1 MNQPVPSDDILA
13 RVIDCTAEVLGT
25 SPGEVAPTTPLAALG
40 LESFTAVRLRRRIRE
55 RTGCDLPLT
64 AFLGDSATVRAV
76 ADRVLADRA
85 PEDVPPSGAPG
96 PEAAP
101 GAREHGGGDFPLT
114 PIQASYLAGRAEG
127 LPLGGVATFYYYEYD
142 RTPGDTDPLVDVAR
156 LETAWNRLITHHPM
170 LRMTVDDR
178 GRQHILEAPGPYRIG
193 VTDVRHE
200 RAERVRETLSA
211 QRLERSHQ
219 NRPTGSWP
227 LFDLHATLL
236 PDGRTRLHVGVDVL
250 LTDLAGWMLLMRQW
264 GRLVDDPAHRLPEPR
279 ARFADL
285 QRARVTD
292 PEWAARR
299 ARDHAYWAERAPGLP
314 PAPRLPLLRDL
325 ADTTPPRF
333 VRSAAELDAGTWA
346 ALRARCTEHAVTP
359 TAALL
364 AAFAVVLGRWGAGEQ
379 LCLNTTL
386 FDRPEDEAG
395 AEGVVGDFTTTALV
409 GTPPFD
415 PAGWKGFADYATA
428 VNHRF
433 WEDLDHRSVS
443 GVEVI
448 RELRTHTSPTV
459 GAPSHPVVFTSGV
472 GLAGDGEA
480 PAAWIGREVHGISQ
494 TPQVLLDHI
503 VWDEG
508 GRLRLAWDS
517 VEGAFPDGWIQ
528 VLLDAYVRLLR
539 TLTDADAWRDIALGW
554 DPSFHPEEPLD
565 TTPFPTAGPLLHDPA
580 ADAARRHPR
589 RPALRTS
596 TTTVSHARLADNA
609 AATAALL
616 AAHGVGPGDMVAV
629 ACEKGAAQITAV
641 LGVSLSGAGY
651 LPVEPTWPAARIA
664 AVCERAGVR
673 HALTGRGVRTDWP
686 DTVTVHRLTAAGR
699 PARGATAPAEP
710 AATLAVPRPDDLAY
724 TIFTSGSTGSPK
736 GVEIQHRA
744 ARTTVDDIV
753 DRFAIG
759 PEDRVL
765 ALSALSFDLSVF
777 DIYGVLGAGGCLVL
791 PEPARQRD
799 PQHWLEQAG
808 RHGIT
813 VWNTAPALLEMLVEY
828 AEMEPEAAA
837 TALRTLRLVMLSGD
851 WIPLSLPDRLR
862 RLAPQAKVMSL
873 GGATE
878 ASIWSITHP
887 VEHTDPGWRSIP
899 YGRALR
905 AQSFFVLDENGG
917 PCPVGEAG
925 ELFIGGDG
933 LARGYTGDPAQT
945 AERFAVHPVLG
956 RRLYRTGDLGRWTA
970 DGTIEF
976 LGRVDR
982 QVKIRGHRIELGEV
996 EAVLARHPAVR
1007 QCVVSSVR
1015 GPDGRPRLVAHLS
1028 PRGASEPPTAEEL
1041 ADALRERLPDYMVPS
1056 RFVILDQLPVTANG
1070 KIDHAALTAP
1080 AGPVAAAGADA
1091 LAAGADALRAGS
1103 GVSTAS
1109 AGVPAA
1115 GTGSEPPGAGLSAA
1129 DTGVPTADAD
1139 GPAAVAVERND
1150 IRAHSGPAP
1159 AGEEAVSVG
1168 RSPVDGQW
1176 AVAAV
1181 AEAAALGLEV
1191 AVVIR
1196 PGGLRA
1202 DQALEASARWLRT
1215 VARATGSAPVQA
1227 RLPADGLAEVVCPP
1241 DGRKST
1247 APAPDAGPALPSDVS
1262 RPDGDADGRTP
1273 SHGRR
1278 TATPAPDASTGDR
1291 TPSHGDEMTGD
1302 GTPSHGGDLVG
1313 ERAPSHRRRTATP
1326 APVDPAVWEA
1336 LTAVLADFTDSPVTP
1351 ESTFA
1356 ALGATSL
1363 TLVLTHRRLREGI
1376 APGLALADM
1385 FEHPTV
1391 AALAARITARR
1402 ATDTAEPAG
1411 GDGTGAVRPPTSPQ
1425 SERPAR
1431 RSSRLAARAL
1441 AEETTR

>member
-13 RVIDCTAEVLGT
+13 RVIDCIAEVLGT
-25 SPGEVAPTTPLAALG
+25 PPQKVALTTPLAALG

-55 RTGCDLPLT
+55 RTGQDLPLT
-64 AFLGDSATVRAV
+64 AFLGEGATARAV
-76 ADRVLADRA
+76 ADRLLAVQ
-85 PEDVPPSGAPG
+85 VPDGAPHSG
-96 PEAAP
+96 PPDGEAQAATEP
-101 GAREHGGGDFPLT
+101 GDVRRGEERSGEGFPLT

-127 LPLGGVATFYYYEYD
+127 MPLGGVATYYYYEYD
-142 RTPGDTDPLVDVAR
+142 RTPGGVDPLVDVGR
-156 LETAWNRLITHHPM
+156 LEAAWNRLIEHHPM

-178 GRQHILEAPGPYRIG
+178 GCQHIAEALGLYQIG
-193 VTDVRHE
+193 VTDLRRE
-200 RAERVRETLSA
+200 PAERVQETLSV
-211 QRLERSHQ
+211 QRRERSHQ
-219 NRPTGSWP
+219 NRPAGSWP
-227 LFDLHATLL
+227 LFDIHATLL

-264 GRLVDDPAHRLPEPR
+264 GRLVEDPAHRLPEPP
-279 ARFADL
+279 AQFADL
-285 QRARVTD
+285 QRARSGD

-299 ARDHAYWAERAPGLP
+299 ARDRAYWAARAPELP
-314 PAPRLPLLRDL
+314 PSPRLPLLRDP
-325 ADTTPPRF
+325 ADTNPPRF

-346 ALRARCTEHAVTP
+346 ELRARCTEHAVTP

-364 AAFAVVLGRWGAGEQ
+364 AAFAVVLGRWGAGERV
-379 LCLNTTL
+379 CLNTTL
-386 FDRPEDEAG
+386 FDRPESDDG
-395 AEGVVGDFTTTALV
+395 TEGVVGDFTTTALV
-409 GTPPFD
+409 GTPRFS
-415 PAGWKGFADYATA
+415 PADWKGFADYAAA

-443 GVEVI
+443 GVEV
-448 RELRTHTSPTV
+448 LRDLRACTSQTV

-472 GLAGDGEA
+472 GLAGDGEP
-480 PAAWIGREVHGISQ
+480 PAGWLGQEVYGISQ

-508 GRLRLAWDS
+508 GRLRLAWDA
-517 VEGAFPDGWIQ
+517 VEGAFPDGWIPA
-528 VLLDAYVRLLR
+528 LLGAYVRLLN
-539 TLTDADAWRDIALGW
+539 TLTRPDAWRDAALGW

-565 TTPFPTAGPLLHDPA
+565 AVPFPSAGPLLHDPA
-580 ADAARRHPR
+580 VDAARRQPQ
-589 RPALRTS
+589 RPAVRTS
-596 TTTVSHARLADNA
+596 AATVTHGRLAENA

-616 AAHGVGPGDMVAV
+616 ASRGVGPGDMVAV
-629 ACEKGAAQITAV
+629 ACEKGPAQITAA
-641 LGVSLSGAGY
+641 LGVNLSGAGY
-651 LPVEPTWPAARIA
+651 LPVEPSWPAARIA

-673 HALTGRGVRTDWP
+673 HALIGRGVKTDWP
-686 DTVTVHRLTAAGR
+686 DGVTAHRLTATGR
-699 PARGATAPAEP
+699 PARGAAAFAEP
-710 AATLAVPRPDDLAY
+710 VPAPTDPRPDDIAY

-744 ARTTVDDIV
+744 ARTTIDDIV

-777 DIYGVLGAGGCLVL
+777 DIYGVLGAGGSLVL
-791 PEPARQRD
+791 PDPARQRD
-799 PQHWLEQAG
+799 PQHWLELAG
-808 RHGIT
+808 RNGVT

-828 AEMEPEAAA
+828 AEMEPDEAA

-862 RLAPQAKVMSL
+862 RLAPQARVMSL

-878 ASIWSITHP
+878 ASIWSITYP
-887 VEHTDPGWRSIP
+887 IKRTDPRWRSIP

-905 AQSFFVLDENGG
+905 GQSFFVLDEDGA

-933 LARGYTGDPAQT
+933 LARGYTGDPVQT

-1007 QCVVSSVR
+1007 QCVVSSMR

-1028 PRGASEPPTAEEL
+1028 PRGASEPPTAQKL

-1070 KIDHAALTAP
+1070 KIDHAALTAAP
-1080 AGPVAAAGADA
+1080 ADARPTHAAASGAVAAEQNEPSTPSGTFPAESASPSRAVDATGAEWVAAA
-1091 LAAGADALRAGS
+1091 L
-1103 GVSTAS
+1103 
-1109 AGVPAA
+1109 
-1115 GTGSEPPGAGLSAA
+1115 
-1129 DTGVPTADAD
+1129 
-1139 GPAAVAVERND
+1139 
-1150 IRAHSGPAP
+1150 
-1159 AGEEAVSVG
+1159 
-1168 RSPVDGQW
+1168 
-1176 AVAAV
+1176 
-1181 AEAAALGLEV
+1181 AEAAALGLE
-1191 AVVIR
+1191 AALVIR
-1196 PGGLRA
+1196 PGRLRP
-1202 DQALEASARWLRT
+1202 DQALEASAHWLRQ
-1215 VARATGSAPVQA
+1215 VAQTTDGTAAEP
-1227 RLPADGLAEVVCPP
+1227 RLAAGGLAEVVCHPR
-1241 DGRKST
+1241 GST
-1247 APAPDAGPALPSDVS
+1247 ATTPYSATGPAAASIAPAPDRHVTEP
-1262 RPDGDADGRTP
+1262 RTSP
-1273 SHGRR
+1273 HGR
-1278 TATPAPDASTGDR
+1278 GQ
-1291 TPSHGDEMTGD
+1291 
-1302 GTPSHGGDLVG
+1302 GT
-1313 ERAPSHRRRTATP
+1313 
-1326 APVDPAVWEA
+1326 VDPAVLDA
-1336 LTAVLADFTDSPVTP
+1336 LTAVLADFTDLPVTP
-1351 ESTFA
+1351 DSTFN

-1363 TLVLTHRRLREGI
+1363 TLVLTHRRLRESI

-1391 AALAARITARR
+1391 AALAARITAQR
-1402 ATDTAEPAG
+1402 APDTARPPSAH
-1411 GDGTGAVRPPTSPQ
+1411 GTGSVPPPTTPQ
-1425 SERPAR
+1425 PERPAR
-1431 RSSRLAARAL
+1431 RTSRVAARAL

>member
-1 MNQPVPSDDILA
+1 MNQPVPSDDLLA
-13 RVIDCTAEVLGT
+13 HVIDCVAEVLGT
-25 SPGEVAPTTPLAALG
+25 PPHEVSPTTALAALG

-55 RTGCDLPLT
+55 RTGQDLSLT
-64 AFLGDSATVRAV
+64 AFLGEGATARA
-76 ADRVLADRA
+76 LADRLSTGRA
-85 PEDVPPSGAPG
+85 PEKAPD
-96 PEAAP
+96 E
-101 GAREHGGGDFPLT
+101 EEGDAFPLT

-127 LPLGGVATFYYYEYD
+127 MPLGGVATFYYYEYD

-156 LETAWNRLITHHPM
+156 LETAWNRLVDHHPM
-170 LRMTVDDR
+170 LRMAVDDR
-178 GRQHILEAPGPYRIG
+178 GEQRIAASPGPYRVG
-193 VTDVRHE
+193 VTDLRRE
-200 RAERVRETLSA
+200 PAERVRETLSA
-211 QRLERSHQ
+211 RRRERSHQ

-227 LFDLHATLL
+227 LFDIHATLL

-250 LTDLAGWMLLMRQW
+250 LTDMAGWMLLMRQW
-264 GRLVDDPAHRLPEPR
+264 GSLVADPDHRLPEPA

-285 QRARVTD
+285 QRARAAD

-299 ARDHAYWAERAPGLP
+299 TRDHAYWAERAPGLP
-314 PAPRLPLLRDL
+314 PAPRLPLLRDP

-346 ALRARCTEHAVTP
+346 ELRARCTEHAVTP

-364 AAFAVVLGRWGAGEQ
+364 AAFAVVLGRWGAGERV
-379 LCLNTTL
+379 CLNTTL
-386 FDRPEDEAG
+386 FDRPEDEGG

-409 GTPPFD
+409 GTPRFD
-415 PAGWKGFADYATA
+415 PADWKGFAEYATA

-443 GVEVI
+443 GVEV
-448 RELRTHTSPTV
+448 LRGLRAQDAPAV

-472 GLAGDGEA
+472 GLAGDAEP
-480 PAAWIGREVHGISQ
+480 PAAWIGQEAYGISQ
-494 TPQVLLDHI
+494 TPQVLFDHI

-508 GRLRLAWDS
+508 GRLRLAWDT
-517 VEGAFPDGWIQ
+517 VEGAFPEGWIQ
-528 VLLDAYVRLLR
+528 ALLDAHVRLLR
-539 TLTDADAWRDIALGW
+539 TLTDAGAWRDTALGW

-565 TTPFPTAGPLLHDPA
+565 AVPFPDAGPLLHDPA
-580 ADAARRHPR
+580 VDAAQRHPR

-596 TTTVSHARLADNA
+596 AATVTHARLADNA

-616 AAHGVGPGDMVAV
+616 TARGVGPGDMVAV
-629 ACEKGAAQITAV
+629 ACEKGTAQITAV

-651 LPVEPTWPAARIA
+651 LPVEPSWPAARVA

-673 HALTGRGVRTDWP
+673 HALTGRGVKTDWP
-686 DTVTVHRLTAAGR
+686 DGVTAHRLTAAGR
-699 PARGATAPAEP
+699 PARGAATAGSAVPAV
-710 AATLAVPRPDDLAY
+710 VPRPDDLAY

-753 DRFAIG
+753 DRFNIG

-777 DIYGVLGAGGCLVL
+777 DVYGVLGAGGCLVL

-799 PQHWLEQAG
+799 PQHWLELAG
-808 RHGIT
+808 RHGVT

-828 AEMEPEAAA
+828 AEMEPDEAT
-837 TALRTLRLVMLSGD
+837 TALSSLRLVMLSGD
-851 WIPLSLPDRLR
+851 WIPLTLPDRLR

-878 ASIWSITHP
+878 ASIWSITYP
-887 VEHTDPGWRSIP
+887 VERTDPDWVSIP

-905 AQSFFVLDENGG
+905 GQSFLVLDEDGG

-933 LARGYTGDPAQT
+933 LARGYTADPAQT

-996 EAVLARHPAVR
+996 EAVLARHPSVR

-1041 ADALRERLPDYMVPS
+1041 ADGLRERLPDYMVPS

-1070 KIDHAALTAP
+1070 KIDHAALTATGPGAVPSASPGAAP
-1080 AGPVAAAGADA
+1080 AADAETPPSDTGSGALTAGRSGPVAAP
-1091 LAAGADALRAGS
+1091 R
-1103 GVSTAS
+1103 T
-1109 AGVPAA
+1109 
-1115 GTGSEPPGAGLSAA
+1115 
-1129 DTGVPTADAD
+1129 
-1139 GPAAVAVERND
+1139 GPAAAGLAE
-1150 IRAHSGPAP
+1150 GPAWI
-1159 AGEEAVSVG
+1159 A
-1168 RSPVDGQW
+1168 
-1176 AVAAV
+1176 AAV
-1181 AEAAALGLEV
+1181 AEAAAQGLE
-1191 AVVIR
+1191 AALVVR
-1196 PGGLRA
+1196 PGGLRP
-1202 DQALEASARWLRT
+1202 DEALEASARWLRH
-1215 VARATGSAPVQA
+1215 VARLTGSAAGA
-1227 RLPADGLAEVVCPP
+1227 RLSADGLAEVVC
-1241 DGRKST
+1241 
-1247 APAPDAGPALPSDVS
+1247 
-1262 RPDGDADGRTP
+1262 
-1273 SHGRR
+1273 
-1278 TATPAPDASTGDR
+1278 
-1291 TPSHGDEMTGD
+1291 
-1302 GTPSHGGDLVG
+1302 
-1313 ERAPSHRRRTATP
+1313 APSGGGATVPSP
-1326 APVDPAVWEA
+1326 APVSGAPGPDRSAGDHGAQAPTGNRPPSRGHRPGADTPVDPEVLDA
-1336 LTAVLADFTDSPVTP
+1336 LTAVLADFTDVPVTP
-1351 ESTFA
+1351 DSTFG

-1376 APGLALADM
+1376 APRLALADM

-1391 AALAARITARR
+1391 AALAARITAQR
-1402 ATDTAEPAG
+1402 ARDASVPGATGSTRTGIPA
-1411 GDGTGAVRPPTSPQ
+1411 TGPAPAPAVPQ
-1425 SERPAR
+1425 PERPAR

-1441 AEETTR
+1441 AEETAR

>member
-1 MNQPVPSDDILA
+1 MNQPVPGGDLLA
-13 RVIDCTAEVLGT
+13 RVVECVAEVLGI
-25 SPGEVAPTTPLAALG
+25 PLREVARTTPLAALG

-55 RTGCDLPLT
+55 RTGHDLPLT
-64 AFLGDSATVRAV
+64 AFLGDGATARAV
-76 ADRVLADRA
+76 TDRLLAGEGPAGAADPA
-85 PEDVPPSGAPG
+85 P
-96 PEAAP
+96 AAP
-101 GAREHGGGDFPLT
+101 GAGTDDGGEAGFPLT

-127 LPLGGVATFYYYEYD
+127 LPLGGVATFYYHEYD
-142 RTPGDTDPLVDVAR
+142 RMPGGTDQLLDVER
-156 LETAWNRLITHHPM
+156 LETAWNRLIGHHPM
-170 LRMTVDDR
+170 LRMTVDGR
-178 GRQHILEAPGPYRIG
+178 GRQHIVDDPGRYRIG
-193 VTDVRHE
+193 VTDLRHE
-200 RAERVRETLSA
+200 SGERVEATLSA
-211 QRLERSHQ
+211 LRGERSHQ
-219 NRPTGSWP
+219 NRPTGGWP

-250 LTDLAGWMLLMRQW
+250 LTDMAGWMLLMRQW
-264 GRLVDDPAHRLPEPR
+264 GSLVADPGHRLPEPS

-285 QRARVTD
+285 QRARAAD
-292 PEWAARR
+292 PAWAAQR
-299 ARDHAYWAERAPGLP
+299 ARDRAYWAERAPELP
-314 PAPRLPLLRDL
+314 PAPRLPVLRDP

-333 VRSAAELDAGTWA
+333 VRCAAELDAAAWA
-346 ALRARCTEHAVTP
+346 GLRARCAEHAVTP

-364 AAFAVVLGRWGAGEQ
+364 AAFAVVLGRWGAGERV
-379 LCLNTTL
+379 CLNTTL
-386 FDRPEDEAG
+386 FDRPEDGAG

-409 GTPPFD
+409 GTPRFD

-443 GVEVI
+443 GVEVL
-448 RELRTHTSPTV
+448 RELRSQDAPVV

-472 GLAGDGEA
+472 GLAGDAEP

-508 GRLRLAWDS
+508 GRLRLAWDA
-517 VEGAFPDGWIQ
+517 VEGAFPDGWIRA
-528 VLLDAYVRLLR
+528 LLDAYVRLLHA
-539 TLTDADAWRDIALGW
+539 LTDAAAWRDTALGW
-554 DPSFHPEEPLD
+554 DPSFRPEEPLD
-565 TTPFPTAGPLLHDPA
+565 ADPFPDAGPLLHDPVA
-580 ADAARRHPR
+580 GAARRHPR

-596 TTTVSHARLADNA
+596 AATVTHARLADNA
-609 AATAALL
+609 TATAALL
-616 AAHGVGPGDMVAV
+616 TTQGVGPGDMVAV
-629 ACEKGAAQITAV
+629 ACEKGTAQITAV

-673 HALTGRGVRTDWP
+673 HALTGRGVRTEWP
-686 DTVTVHRLTAAGR
+686 DGVTAHRLTAAGR
-699 PARGATAPAEP
+699 PARTATAPAEP
-710 AATLAVPRPDDLAY
+710 AAPAALPSPGDLAY

-753 DRFAIG
+753 DRFGIG

-799 PQHWLEQAG
+799 PQHWLELAG
-808 RHGIT
+808 RHGVT

-828 AEMEPEAAA
+828 AEMEPDEAA
-837 TALRTLRLVMLSGD
+837 TALRSLRLVMLSGD
-851 WIPLSLPDRLR
+851 WIPLTLPDRLR
-862 RLAPQAKVMSL
+862 RIAPQARVMSL

-887 VEHTDPGWRSIP
+887 VERTDPNWVSIP

-905 AQSFFVLDENGG
+905 GQSFFVLDEDGG

-933 LARGYTGDPAQT
+933 LARGYTADPAQT

-996 EAVLARHPAVR
+996 EAVLARHPSVR

-1028 PRGASEPPTAEEL
+1028 PRGAGEAPTAGEL
-1041 ADALRERLPDYMVPS
+1041 ADSLRERLPDYMVPG

-1070 KIDHAALTAP
+1070 KIDHAALTA
-1080 AGPVAAAGADA
+1080 AAPVAAPGAAPAGSPAADAGAAGDA
-1091 LAAGADALRAGS
+1091 AAAGECAAAPAGDAAVSSPHAD
-1103 GVSTAS
+1103 
-1109 AGVPAA
+1109 VPF
-1115 GTGSEPPGAGLSAA
+1115 PR
-1129 DTGVPTADAD
+1129 AD
-1139 GPAAVAVERND
+1139 GPSADAGSDADVHAVGAGR
-1150 IRAHSGPAP
+1150 SGPAAAPRAEAAP
-1159 AGEEAVSVG
+1159 AGGPAWV
-1168 RSPVDGQW
+1168 
-1176 AVAAV
+1176 AAAV
-1181 AEAAALGLEV
+1181 AEAAALGLDT
-1191 AVVIR
+1191 ALVVR
-1196 PGGLRA
+1196 PGRLRP
-1202 DQALEASARWLRT
+1202 DDALEASARWLRH
-1215 VARATGSAPVQA
+1215 VARLTGSAA
-1227 RLPADGLAEVVCPP
+1227 ETRLPAGGLAEVVCAPSGSGTTEP
-1241 DGRKST
+1241 AAATVT
-1247 APAPDAGPALPSDVS
+1247 APAPPSGVPGPERGATDGGAQAPTEHR
-1262 RPDGDADGRTP
+1262 RPPR
-1273 SHGRR
+1273 GRR
-1278 TATPAPDASTGDR
+1278 AGADT
-1291 TPSHGDEMTGD
+1291 
-1302 GTPSHGGDLVG
+1302 
-1313 ERAPSHRRRTATP
+1313 
-1326 APVDPAVWEA
+1326 PVDPEVLDA
-1336 LTAVLADFTDSPVTP
+1336 LTAVLADFTDVPVTP
-1351 ESTFA
+1351 DSTFG

-1376 APGLALADM
+1376 APRLVLADM

-1391 AALAARITARR
+1391 AALAARITAQR
-1402 ATDTAEPAG
+1402 APDTPVPDA
-1411 GDGTGAVRPPTSPQ
+1411 TGAVSTGAHTTGPAPVLTVPQ
-1425 SERPAR
+1425 PERPAR

>member
-25 SPGEVAPTTPLAALG
+25 SPGDVAPTTPLAALG

-55 RTGCDLPLT
+55 RTGQDLPLT

-76 ADRVLADRA
+76 ADRVLAGRA
-85 PEDVPPSGAPG
+85 PQDAPPAGAPG
-96 PEAAP
+96 PETP
-101 GAREHGGGDFPLT
+101 EGREHDADGFPLT

-156 LETAWNRLITHHPM
+156 LETAWNRLVAHHPM

-200 RAERVRETLSA
+200 SADRVRETLSA
-211 QRLERSHQ
+211 QRQERSHQ

-285 QRARVTD
+285 QRARATD

-299 ARDHAYWAERAPGLP
+299 ARDRAYWAERAPGLP
-314 PAPRLPLLRDL
+314 PAPRLPLLRDP

-333 VRSAAELDAGTWA
+333 VRSAAELDAETWA
-346 ALRARCTEHAVTP
+346 ALRARCAEHAVTP

-364 AAFAVVLGRWGAGEQ
+364 AAFAVVLGRWGAGER

-386 FDRPEDEAG
+386 FDRPEDEGG

-443 GVEVI
+443 GVEVL
-448 RELRTHTSPTV
+448 RELRTHTPPTV

-503 VWDEG
+503 VWDED
-508 GRLRLAWDS
+508 GRLRLAWDA

-528 VLLDAYVRLLR
+528 ALLDAHVRLLR
-539 TLTDADAWRDIALGW
+539 TLTDADAWRDTTLGW

-565 TTPFPTAGPLLHDPA
+565 AVPFPTAGPLLHDPA

-589 RPALRTS
+589 RPALRTA
-596 TTTVSHARLADNA
+596 TATVSHARLADNA
-609 AATAALL
+609 AATASLL

-629 ACEKGAAQITAV
+629 ACEKGTAQITAV
-641 LGVSLSGAGY
+641 LGVSLGGAGY

-673 HALTGRGVRTDWP
+673 HALTGRGVRIEWP

-699 PARGATAPAEP
+699 PARAAAAPAEP
-710 AATLAVPRPDDLAY
+710 VAPLAVPRPDDLAY

-744 ARTTVDDIV
+744 ARTTIDDIV

-799 PQHWLEQAG
+799 PQHWLELAG
-808 RHGIT
+808 RHGVT

-828 AEMEPEAAA
+828 AEMEPEEAA

-851 WIPLSLPDRLR
+851 WIPLTLPDRLR

-905 AQSFFVLDENGG
+905 AQSFFVLDENGA

-1080 AGPVAAAGADA
+1080 AGAAAP
-1091 LAAGADALRAGS
+1091 AGAGLASAGA
-1103 GVSTAS
+1103 GGEPAVAGRPATD

-1115 GTGSEPPGAGLSAA
+1115 E
-1129 DTGVPTADAD
+1129 TGVPTLDAGESAVDAGGAAAVAGERNGPRADS
-1139 GPAAVAVERND
+1139 GPAA
-1150 IRAHSGPAP
+1150 
-1159 AGEEAVSVG
+1159 AGEEAASVG

-1176 AVAAV
+1176 AAAAV

-1191 AVVIR
+1191 SVVVR
-1196 PGGLRA
+1196 PGGLRP

-1215 VARATGSAPVQA
+1215 VARAAGSAPVEA
-1227 RLPADGLAEVVCPP
+1227 RLPADGLAEILCPSDESKAASP
-1241 DGRKST
+1241 S
-1247 APAPDAGPALPSDVS
+1247 APAAGSALPSDVT
-1262 RPDGDADGRTP
+1262 RADGNADGRTP
-1273 SHGRR
+1273 SPSRR
-1278 TATPAPDASTGDR
+1278 TAA
-1291 TPSHGDEMTGD
+1291 
-1302 GTPSHGGDLVG
+1302 
-1313 ERAPSHRRRTATP
+1313 P
-1326 APVDPAVWEA
+1326 APVDPAVLEA

-1391 AALAARITARR
+1391 AALAARITAQR
-1402 ATDTAEPAG
+1402 ATDTAEPADPSA
-1411 GDGTGAVRPPTSPQ
+1411 GDGTPAVRPPTTPQ
-1425 SERPAR
+1425 PERPAR

>member
-1 MNQPVPSDDILA
+1 MNQPVPSDDLLA
-13 RVIDCTAEVLGT
+13 HVIDCVAEVLGT
-25 SPGEVAPTTPLAALG
+25 PPHEVTPTAPLAALG

-55 RTGCDLPLT
+55 RAGQDLPLT
-64 AFLGDSATVRAV
+64 AFLGETATARAV
-76 ADRVLADRA
+76 ADRLLTGRA
-85 PEDVPPSGAPG
+85 PEEAPG
-96 PEAAP
+96 GEEED
-101 GAREHGGGDFPLT
+101 GFPLT

-127 LPLGGVATFYYYEYD
+127 MPLGGVATFYYHEYD

-156 LETAWNRLITHHPM
+156 LEAAWNRLVEHHPM
-170 LRMTVDDR
+170 LRMTVDER
-178 GRQHILEAPGPYRIG
+178 GEQRIAASPGPYRVG
-193 VTDVRHE
+193 VTDLRRE
-200 RAERVRETLSA
+200 PAERVRETLSA
-211 QRLERSHQ
+211 RRRERSHQ
-219 NRPTGSWP
+219 NRPTGAWP
-227 LFDLHATLL
+227 LFDIHATLL

-250 LTDLAGWMLLMRQW
+250 LTDMAGWMLLMRQW
-264 GRLVDDPAHRLPEPR
+264 GSLVADPDHRLPEPA

-285 QRARVTD
+285 RRARAAD
-292 PEWAARR
+292 PEWAARH
-299 ARDHAYWAERAPGLP
+299 ARDRAYWAERAPGLP
-314 PAPRLPLLRDL
+314 PAPGLPLLRDP

-333 VRSAAELDAGTWA
+333 VRSAAELDAGAWA
-346 ALRARCTEHAVTP
+346 ELRARCAEHAVTP

-364 AAFAVVLGRWGAGEQ
+364 AAFAVVLGRWGAGERV
-379 LCLNTTL
+379 CLNTTL
-386 FDRPEDEAG
+386 FDRPEDEGG

-409 GTPPFD
+409 GTPRFD
-415 PAGWKGFADYATA
+415 PAGWKGFAEYATA

-443 GVEVI
+443 GVEVL
-448 RELRTHTSPTV
+448 RELRAQDAPAV

-472 GLAGDGEA
+472 GLAGDAEP
-480 PAAWIGREVHGISQ
+480 PAAWIGQEVYGISQ
-494 TPQVLLDHI
+494 TPQVLFDHI

-508 GRLRLAWDS
+508 GRLRLAWDT
-517 VEGAFPDGWIQ
+517 VEGAFPEGWIQ
-528 VLLDAYVRLLR
+528 ALLDAHVRLLR
-539 TLTDADAWRDIALGW
+539 TLTDAGAWRDTTLGW

-565 TTPFPTAGPLLHDPA
+565 AVPFPDAGPLLHDPA
-580 ADAARRHPR
+580 VDAARRYPR

-596 TTTVSHARLADNA
+596 AATVTHARLADNA

-616 AAHGVGPGDMVAV
+616 AARGVGPGDMVAV
-629 ACEKGAAQITAV
+629 ACEKGTAQITAV

-651 LPVEPTWPAARIA
+651 LPVEPSWPAARIA

-686 DTVTVHRLTAAGR
+686 DGVTAHRLTVAGR
-699 PARGATAPAEP
+699 PARGAAATAGSAVP
-710 AATLAVPRPDDLAY
+710 AAVPHPDDLAY

-753 DRFAIG
+753 DRFGIG

-777 DIYGVLGAGGCLVL
+777 DVYGVLGAGGCLVL

-799 PQHWLEQAG
+799 PQHWLELAG
-808 RHGIT
+808 RHGVT

-828 AEMEPEAAA
+828 AETEPGEAA
-837 TALRTLRLVMLSGD
+837 TALSSLRLVMLSGD
-851 WIPLSLPDRLR
+851 WIPLTLPDRLR

-878 ASIWSITHP
+878 ASIWSITYP
-887 VEHTDPGWRSIP
+887 VERTDPDWVSIP

-905 AQSFFVLDENGG
+905 GQSFLVLDEDGG
-917 PCPVGEAG
+917 PCPVGKAG

-933 LARGYTGDPAQT
+933 LARGYTADPAQT

-996 EAVLARHPAVR
+996 EAVLARHPSVR

-1041 ADALRERLPDYMVPS
+1041 ADGLRERLPDYMVPS

-1070 KIDHAALTAP
+1070 KIDHAALTATGP
-1080 AGPVAAAGADA
+1080 GAARGAAPDAAPGAAPATDAEVPSSDSGAPSADAGSDTRTAQRSGPVTVPQAGPAVAPGAAPAVASSAEGPAWIAAAA
-1091 LAAGADALRAGS
+1091 
-1103 GVSTAS
+1103 
-1109 AGVPAA
+1109 
-1115 GTGSEPPGAGLSAA
+1115 
-1129 DTGVPTADAD
+1129 
-1139 GPAAVAVERND
+1139 
-1150 IRAHSGPAP
+1150 
-1159 AGEEAVSVG
+1159 
-1168 RSPVDGQW
+1168 
-1176 AVAAV
+1176 
-1181 AEAAALGLEV
+1181 AEAAAQGLE
-1191 AVVIR
+1191 AALVVR
-1196 PGGLRA
+1196 PGGLRP
-1202 DQALEASARWLRT
+1202 DEALEASARWLRH
-1215 VARATGSAPVQA
+1215 VARLTGSAA
-1227 RLPADGLAEVVCPP
+1227 GTRLSADGLAEVVCAPSGGGTTVP
-1241 DGRKST
+1241 S
-1247 APAPDAGPALPSDVS
+1247 PAPVSDTPGPDRST
-1262 RPDGDADGRTP
+1262 GDHGTQEAPTGNRTP
-1273 SHGRR
+1273 SPG
-1278 TATPAPDASTGDR
+1278 
-1291 TPSHGDEMTGD
+1291 
-1302 GTPSHGGDLVG
+1302 
-1313 ERAPSHRRRTATP
+1313 HRPGADT
-1326 APVDPAVWEA
+1326 PVDPEVLDA
-1336 LTAVLADFTDSPVTP
+1336 LTAVLADFTDVPVTP
-1351 ESTFA
+1351 GSTFG

-1376 APGLALADM
+1376 APRLALADM

-1391 AALAARITARR
+1391 AALAARITAQR
-1402 ATDTAEPAG
+1402 ARDASAPGATGSTR
-1411 GDGTGAVRPPTSPQ
+1411 TGAPTTGPAPAPAPTVPQ
-1425 SERPAR
+1425 PERPAR

-1441 AEETTR
+1441 AEETAR

>member
-13 RVIDCTAEVLGT
+13 RVIDCIAEVLGT
-25 SPGEVAPTTPLAALG
+25 PPQKVTLTTPLAALG

-55 RTGCDLPLT
+55 RTGQNLPLT
-64 AFLGDSATVRAV
+64 AFLGDAATARAV
-76 ADRVLADRA
+76 ADRLLAVQ
-85 PEDVPPSGAPG
+85 VPYGAPRSG
-96 PEAAP
+96 PLD
-101 GAREHGGGDFPLT
+101 RETQAGTATRDVRRGEETSAEGFPLT

-127 LPLGGVATFYYYEYD
+127 MPLGGVATYYYYEYD
-142 RTPGDTDPLVDVAR
+142 RTPGDADPLVDVGR
-156 LETAWNRLITHHPM
+156 LETAWNRLIEHHPM

-178 GRQHILEAPGPYRIG
+178 GRQHIAEAPGPYRIG
-193 VTDVRHE
+193 VTDLRHE
-200 RAERVRETLSA
+200 LGERVQEMLSVLR
-211 QRLERSHQ
+211 QERSHQ

-227 LFDLHATLL
+227 LFDIHATLL

-264 GRLVDDPAHRLPEPR
+264 GRLVEDPADRLPELP
-279 ARFADL
+279 AQFADL
-285 QRARVTD
+285 QRARSGD

-299 ARDHAYWAERAPGLP
+299 ARDRAYWAERASELP
-314 PAPRLPLLRDL
+314 PSPRLPLLRDP

-346 ALRARCTEHAVTP
+346 ELRARCAEHAVTP

-364 AAFAVVLGRWGAGEQ
+364 AAFAVVLGRWGAGERI
-379 LCLNTTL
+379 CLNTTL
-386 FDRPEDEAG
+386 FDRPESGGG

-409 GTPPFD
+409 GTPRFS
-415 PAGWKGFADYATA
+415 PADWKGFADYATA

-443 GVEVI
+443 GVEV
-448 RELRTHTSPTV
+448 LRDLRARTSQTV

-472 GLAGDGEA
+472 GLAGDGEP
-480 PAAWIGREVHGISQ
+480 PAAWLGREVYGISQ

-508 GRLRLAWDS
+508 GRLRLAWDA
-517 VEGAFPDGWIQ
+517 VEGAFPDGWIPA
-528 VLLDAYVRLLR
+528 LLCAYVRLLS
-539 TLTDADAWRDIALGW
+539 TLTRPDAWRDPALGW

-565 TTPFPTAGPLLHDPA
+565 AVPFPTAGPLLHDPA
-580 ADAARRHPR
+580 VDAARRHPK

-596 TTTVSHARLADNA
+596 AATVTHGRLADNA
-609 AATAALL
+609 AVTAALL
-616 AAHGVGPGDMVAV
+616 ASHGVGPGDMVAV
-629 ACEKGAAQITAV
+629 ACEKGSAQITAV
-641 LGVSLSGAGY
+641 LGVNLSGAGY
-651 LPVEPTWPAARIA
+651 LPVEPSWPAARIA

-673 HALTGRGVRTDWP
+673 HALTGRGVKADWP
-686 DTVTVHRLTAAGR
+686 DGVTAHRLTAAGR
-699 PARGATAPAEP
+699 PARSVADPAEP
-710 AATLAVPRPDDLAY
+710 VPSPAAPRADDLAY

-744 ARTTVDDIV
+744 ARITIDDIV

-777 DIYGVLGAGGCLVL
+777 DIYGVLGAGGSLVL
-791 PEPARQRD
+791 PDPARQRD
-799 PQHWLEQAG
+799 PQHWLELAG
-808 RHGIT
+808 RHGVT

-828 AEMEPEAAA
+828 AEMEPEEAA

-862 RLAPQAKVMSL
+862 RLAPQARVMSL

-878 ASIWSITHP
+878 ASIWSITYP
-887 VEHTDPGWRSIP
+887 IERTDPRWRSIP

-905 AQSFFVLDENGG
+905 GQSFFVLDEDGA

-933 LARGYTGDPAQT
+933 LARGYTGDPVQT

-956 RRLYRTGDLGRWTA
+956 RRLYRTGDLGRWTV

-1028 PRGASEPPTAEEL
+1028 PRGVSEPPTTQEL

-1056 RFVILDQLPVTANG
+1056 RFVILDQLPMTANG
-1070 KIDHAALTAP
+1070 KIDHAALTAAPADARHTTADVSGTVAAEQNEPSAPSGTVP
-1080 AGPVAAAGADA
+1080 AGSATTCGDVSALGEEWVAAA
-1091 LAAGADALRAGS
+1091 L
-1103 GVSTAS
+1103 
-1109 AGVPAA
+1109 
-1115 GTGSEPPGAGLSAA
+1115 
-1129 DTGVPTADAD
+1129 
-1139 GPAAVAVERND
+1139 
-1150 IRAHSGPAP
+1150 
-1159 AGEEAVSVG
+1159 
-1168 RSPVDGQW
+1168 
-1176 AVAAV
+1176 
-1181 AEAAALGLEV
+1181 AEATALGLE
-1191 AVVIR
+1191 AALVVR
-1196 PGGLRA
+1196 PGRLRP
-1202 DQALEASARWLRT
+1202 DQALEAAAHWLRQ
-1215 VARATGSAPVQA
+1215 VAQTTDGTAAEP
-1227 RLPADGLAEVVCPP
+1227 RLAAGGLVEVVCHLR
-1241 DGRKST
+1241 GST
-1247 APAPDAGPALPSDVS
+1247 ATTPSSATGPVAASSAPASDRHVTE
-1262 RPDGDADGRTP
+1262 PRTS
-1273 SHGRR
+1273 SHGR
-1278 TATPAPDASTGDR
+1278 GQ
-1291 TPSHGDEMTGD
+1291 
-1302 GTPSHGGDLVG
+1302 GT
-1313 ERAPSHRRRTATP
+1313 
-1326 APVDPAVWEA
+1326 VDPAVLEA
-1336 LTAVLADFTDSPVTP
+1336 LTAVLADFTDLPVTP
-1351 ESTFA
+1351 DSTFN

-1363 TLVLTHRRLREGI
+1363 TLVLTHRRLRESI
-1376 APGLALADM
+1376 APRLALADM

-1391 AALAARITARR
+1391 AALAARITAQR
-1402 ATDTAEPAG
+1402 APGTARPPGAG
-1411 GDGTGAVRPPTSPQ
+1411 GTGSVPLPTTPQ
-1425 SERPAR
+1425 PERPAR
-1431 RSSRLAARAL
+1431 RTSRVAARAL

>member
-1 MNQPVPSDDILA
+1 MNQPVPSDDVLA
-13 RVIDCTAEVLGT
+13 RVIDCIAEVLGT
-25 SPGEVAPTTPLAALG
+25 TPQEVASTTPLAALG

-55 RTGCDLPLT
+55 RTGHDLPLT
-64 AFLGDSATVRAV
+64 AFLGDTATARAV
-76 ADRVLADRA
+76 ADRLHAGQA
-85 PEDVPPSGAPG
+85 PEGVPRASPLAPEGVPRSGPPAPDGVPRSG
-96 PEAAP
+96 PLAP
-101 GAREHGGGDFPLT
+101 QERAEREPGGEGFPLT

-142 RTPGDTDPLVDVAR
+142 RTPGDADPLVDVDR
-156 LETAWNRLITHHPM
+156 LETAWNRLIAHHPM

-178 GRQHILEAPGPYRIG
+178 GRQHIVETPGPYRIG

-200 RAERVRETLSA
+200 TAERVRETLST
-211 QRLERSHQ
+211 QRQERSHQ

-236 PDGRTRLHVGVDVL
+236 PDGRTRLHIGVDVL

-285 QRARVTD
+285 QRARSTD
-292 PEWAARR
+292 PEWAALR
-299 ARDHAYWAERAPGLP
+299 ARDRAYWAERAPDLP
-314 PAPRLPLLRDL
+314 PSPRLPLLRDP
-325 ADTTPPRF
+325 ADSTPPRF

-346 ALRARCTEHAVTP
+346 ELRARCTEHAVTP
-359 TAALL
+359 TATLL
-364 AAFAVVLGRWGAGEQ
+364 AAFAVVLGRWGAGERI
-379 LCLNTTL
+379 CLNTTL
-386 FDRPEDEAG
+386 FDRPEDGGG

-409 GTPPFD
+409 GTPRFD
-415 PAGWKGFADYATA
+415 PADWKGFADYATA

-443 GVEVI
+443 GVEVL
-448 RELRTHTSPTV
+448 RELRTQTSPSV
-459 GAPSHPVVFTSGV
+459 GPPSHPVVFTSGV

-508 GRLRLAWDS
+508 GRLRLAWDA

-528 VLLDAYVRLLR
+528 ALLDAYVRLLH
-539 TLTDADAWRDIALGW
+539 TLTHADAWRDTALGW
-554 DPSFHPEEPLD
+554 DPSFHPEERLD
-565 TTPFPTAGPLLHDPA
+565 AAPFPTAGPLLHDPA

-596 TTTVSHARLADNA
+596 TTTVTHARLTDNA
-609 AATAALL
+609 TATAALL
-616 AAHGVGPGDMVAV
+616 ASHGAGPGEMVAV

-641 LGVSLSGAGY
+641 LGVSLAGAGY

-664 AVCERAGVR
+664 DVCERAGVR
-673 HALTGRGVRTDWP
+673 HALTGRGVRIDWP
-686 DTVTVHRLTAAGR
+686 DGVTVHRLTAAGR
-699 PARGATAPAEP
+699 PARSATAATAPVAP
-710 AATLAVPRPDDLAY
+710 LAVPRPDDLAY

-744 ARTTVDDIV
+744 ARTTIDDIV

-759 PEDRVL
+759 PDDRVL

-808 RHGIT
+808 RHGVT

-828 AEMEPEAAA
+828 AEMEPEEAA

-851 WIPLSLPDRLR
+851 WIPLTLPDRLR
-862 RLAPQAKVMSL
+862 RLAPQARVMSL

-887 VEHTDPGWRSIP
+887 VERTDPRWRSVP

-905 AQSFFVLDENGG
+905 GQSFLVLDENGG

-933 LARGYTGDPAQT
+933 LARGYTGDPVQT

-1056 RFVILDQLPVTANG
+1056 RFVILEQLPVTANG
-1070 KIDHAALTAP
+1070 KIDHAALTAAP
-1080 AGPVAAAGADA
+1080 ADA
-1091 LAAGADALRAGS
+1091 R
-1103 GVSTAS
+1103 
-1109 AGVPAA
+1109 PM
-1115 GTGSEPPGAGLSAA
+1115 E
-1129 DTGVPTADAD
+1129 AD
-1139 GPAAVAVERND
+1139 GPRTEAADRNTPFEG
-1150 IRAHSGPAP
+1150 SGTGPAGGVATSGDNSP
-1159 AGEEAVSVG
+1159 AGGEWVA
-1168 RSPVDGQW
+1168 
-1176 AVAAV
+1176 AAV
-1181 AEAAALGLEV
+1181 AEAAALGLE
-1191 AVVIR
+1191 ATLVVR
-1196 PGGLRA
+1196 PGRLRP
-1202 DQALEASARWLRT
+1202 DQALEASARWLRS
-1215 VARATGSAPVQA
+1215 VARVAGSTAVEA

-1241 DGRKST
+1241 HARNATTPPAGAASGSAVPGPAAGAPGSA
-1247 APAPDAGPALPSDVS
+1247 APAGAASGSAAPGPAAGAPGAAA
-1262 RPDGDADGRTP
+1262 PG
-1273 SHGRR
+1273 
-1278 TATPAPDASTGDR
+1278 PAGTTGDR
-1291 TPSHGDEMTGD
+1291 TPSQGRGPDA
-1302 GTPSHGGDLVG
+1302 VG
-1313 ERAPSHRRRTATP
+1313 A
-1326 APVDPAVWEA
+1326 VDPAVLEA
-1336 LTAVLADFTDSPVTP
+1336 LTAVLADFTDLPVTP
-1351 ESTFA
+1351 ESTFG

-1363 TLVLTHRRLREGI
+1363 TLVLTHRRLRESI
-1376 APGLALADM
+1376 APRLELADM

-1391 AALAARITARR
+1391 AALAARITAQHVPD
-1402 ATDTAEPAG
+1402 APEPAAA
-1411 GDGTGAVRPPTSPQ
+1411 DGTGSVPPPTTPQ
-1425 SERPAR
+1425 PERPAR

>member
-1 MNQPVPSDDILA
+1 MDQPVPSDDLLA
-13 RVIDCTAEVLGT
+13 RVIDCIAEVLGT
-25 SPGEVAPTTPLAALG
+25 PPHEVARTTPLAALG

-55 RTGCDLPLT
+55 RTGQELPLT
-64 AFLGDSATVRAV
+64 ALLGDGATARAV
-76 ADRVLADRA
+76 ADRLLAGHV
-85 PEDVPPSGAPG
+85 PEKATG
-96 PEAAP
+96 PESLGAEGRAGAAEP
-101 GAREHGGGDFPLT
+101 GVVRNGEEAEEEHFPLT

-127 LPLGGVATFYYYEYD
+127 MPLGGVATFYYYEYD
-142 RTPGDTDPLVDVAR
+142 RTPADTDPLVDVAR
-156 LETAWNRLITHHPM
+156 LEAAWNRLVDHHPM
-170 LRMTVDDR
+170 LRMTVDGR
-178 GRQHILEAPGPYRIG
+178 GRQRIAAAPGPYRIG
-193 VTDVRHE
+193 VTDLRGE
-200 RAERVRETLSA
+200 TAEQVRETLSA
-211 QRLERSHQ
+211 QRRKRSHQ
-219 NRPTGSWP
+219 NRPTESWP
-227 LFDLHATLL
+227 LFDIHATLL

-250 LTDLAGWMLLMRQW
+250 LTDLTGWMLLMRQW
-264 GRLVDDPAHRLPEPR
+264 GRLVADPDHRLPEPA

-285 QRARVTD
+285 QRARPRD

-299 ARDHAYWAERAPGLP
+299 ARDHAYWAERAPELP
-314 PAPRLPLLRDL
+314 PSPRLPLLRDP

-333 VRSAAELDAGTWA
+333 VRSAAELDAETWTR
-346 ALRARCTEHAVTP
+346 LRSRCTEYAVTP

-364 AAFAVVLGRWGAGEQ
+364 AAFAVVLGRWGAGERI
-379 LCLNTTL
+379 CLNTTL
-386 FDRPEDEAG
+386 FDRPEDESG

-409 GTPPFD
+409 GTPRFD
-415 PAGWKGFADYATA
+415 PADWKGFAHYATA
-428 VNHRF
+428 VNRRF

-443 GVEVI
+443 GVEV
-448 RELRTHTSPTV
+448 LRQLRGQETPPV
-459 GAPSHPVVFTSGV
+459 GALSHPVVFTSGV
-472 GLAGDGEA
+472 GLAGAGEP
-480 PAAWIGREVHGISQ
+480 PASWIGQEVYGISQ

-508 GRLRLAWDS
+508 GRLRLAWDA
-517 VEGAFPDGWIQ
+517 VEGAFPDGW
-528 VLLDAYVRLLR
+528 VPALLDAFVRLLH
-539 TLTDADAWRDIALGW
+539 TLTNPDAWHDTALGW

-565 TTPFPTAGPLLHDPA
+565 AVPFPAAGPLLHDPVT
-580 ADAARRHPR
+580 DAARRHPR

-596 TTTVSHARLADNA
+596 STTVTHARLADNA

-616 AAHGVGPGDMVAV
+616 AAHGAGPGDMVAV
-629 ACEKGAAQITAV
+629 ACEKGTAQITAV

-651 LPVEPTWPAARIA
+651 LPVEPSWPAARIA

-686 DTVTVHRLTAAGR
+686 DGVTVHRLTAAGR
-699 PARGATAPAEP
+699 PARTAAGSHDPAAPLTAP
-710 AATLAVPRPDDLAY
+710 RPEDIAY

-736 GVEIQHRA
+736 GVEIEHRA

-759 PEDRVL
+759 PDDRVL

-791 PEPARQRD
+791 PDPARQRD

-808 RHGIT
+808 RHGVT

-828 AEMEPEAAA
+828 AEMEPEEA
-837 TALRTLRLVMLSGD
+837 TGALRTLRLVMLSGD
-851 WIPLSLPDRLR
+851 WIPLTLPDRLR
-862 RLAPQAKVMSL
+862 RLAPQAEVMSL

-887 VEHTDPGWRSIP
+887 VGHVDRGWRSIP

-905 AQSFFVLDENGG
+905 GQSFFVLDEDGA

-933 LARGYTGDPAQT
+933 LARGYTADPVQT

-970 DGTIEF
+970 GGAIEF

-1028 PRGASEPPTAEEL
+1028 PRGASEPPTAQEL

-1080 AGPVAAAGADA
+1080 PTGDRTAG
-1091 LAAGADALRAGS
+1091 
-1103 GVSTAS
+1103 
-1109 AGVPAA
+1109 
-1115 GTGSEPPGAGLSAA
+1115 
-1129 DTGVPTADAD
+1129 AD
-1139 GPAAVAVERND
+1139 GPAPVAQAAAEPTPAPRT
-1150 IRAHSGPAP
+1150 AP
-1159 AGEEAVSVG
+1159 AGAAAASVPG
-1168 RSPVDGQW
+1168 GDW
-1176 AVAAV
+1176 VAAAL
-1181 AEAAALGLEV
+1181 AEATALGLEA
-1191 AVVIR
+1191 AVVVR
-1196 PGGLRA
+1196 PGRLRP
-1202 DQALEASARWLRT
+1202 DQALEASARWLRH
-1215 VARATGSAPVQA
+1215 VARTAHGEAAVP
-1227 RLPADGLAEVVCPP
+1227 LLGPGGLAEVVCRP
-1241 DGRKST
+1241 R
-1247 APAPDAGPALPSDVS
+1247 AGDHP
-1262 RPDGDADGRTP
+1262 
-1273 SHGRR
+1273 
-1278 TATPAPDASTGDR
+1278 TPAPSTGPASGASAPER
-1291 TPSHGDEMTGD
+1291 YGTGPD
-1302 GTPSHGGDLVG
+1302 H
-1313 ERAPSHRRRTATP
+1313 APRHRGPGPA
-1326 APVDPAVWEA
+1326 APVAPAVLEV
-1336 LTAVLADFTDSPVTP
+1336 LTGILADFTDVPVTP
-1351 ESTFA
+1351 DSTLKE
-1356 ALGATSL
+1356 LGATSL

-1376 APGLALADM
+1376 APRLALADM

-1391 AALAARITARR
+1391 AALAARITAQSAPGTDRAATVG
-1402 ATDTAEPAG
+1402 ATD
-1411 GDGTGAVRPPTSPQ
+1411 AVRPPASQ
-1425 SERPAR
+1425 RSERPTR
-1431 RSSRLAARAL
+1431 RTSRVTARAL